1 MCVMAE
7 PVRRVGI
14 RELRQNLSVYLKRIQ
29 EDGQPYEV
37 TEHGHAVARL
47 TPLPNEPMS
56 PWDQLVADGQVALAT
71 GDLLNVEPL
80 APRAGVSLTETLLRM
95 RDEEPW

>member
-1 MCVMAE
+1 MAE

-56 PWDQLVADGQVALAT
+56 PWDQLVADGEVSLAA
-71 GDLLNVEPL
+71 DNLLEVEPL
-80 APRAGVSLTETLLRM
+80 ASTPGASLTETLLRM
-95 RDEEPW
+95 REEETW

>member
-1 MCVMAE
+1 MAE
-7 PVRRVGI
+7 RVRRVGI

-56 PWDQLVADGQVALAT
+56 PWDQLVAEGHVSLAA
-71 GDLLNVEPL
+71 GDLLEFEPM
-80 APRAGVSLTETLLRM
+80 APISGVSLTETLLRM
-95 RDEEPW
+95 REEEPW

>member
-1 MCVMAE
+1 MAE

-14 RELRQNLSVYLKRIQ
+14 RELRQNLSVYLKRIR

-47 TPLPNEPMS
+47 TPLPSEPMS
-56 PWDQLVADGQVALAT
+56 PWDQLVADGQVTAAN
-71 GDLLNVEPL
+71 GDLLEVEPM
-80 APRAGVSLTETLLRM
+80 ASSPGISLTETLLRM

>member
-1 MCVMAE
+1 MGE

-29 EDGQPYEV
+29 EDGRPYEV

-56 PWDQLVADGQVALAT
+56 PWDQLVGDGHVALAT
-71 GDLLNVEPL
+71 GDLLGVEPL
-80 APRAGVSLTETLLRM
+80 APTPGVSLTETLLRM